1 MAGGGR
7 INFDGGGSP
16 LQKFR
21 QEIVESMKP
30 YAPDDVTEDQLQL
43 VVKDIT
49 LDMTAEQAQASAL
62 SNFRKLFGMAEGGR
76 IGLKDGYRPGAPI
89 DPLDPQRK
97 ISEVMDAYDRYYK
110 GPGKKVRKIPFRRF
124 FEIYAKENFADG
136 GTAGG
141 MLVSPS
147 VDGSRPGYK
156 KAFKKKDNLPKNI
169 RLTPEGRYRFT
180 TEIGSLVKEGNRM
193 GSMTFPKGTDL
204 QDVIKFRDNYL
215 KKAGVPIGGDKIKKV
230 FGNYV
235 NVEGEPHIRFV
246 KTTDLENYPDGKK
259 YRVGVQRYID
269 KKRVVIT
276 PEDQSIFSSLDEA
289 KKARDTL
296 VENNPAKTLTEYNLQ
311 EKPKKINAD
320 ILKLHK
326 DPLIK
331 QMFRDG
337 VVNQEAIER
346 AAQILKVNN
355 ATAAERIGY
364 LASTYAGD
372 RIDVPG
378 IKKQNVDNALKIAG
392 SIPGAKTKAAEL
404 AVGKPFIGETI
415 KNPKI
420 DIVGAKAYPT
430 DIFDI
435 DEAKGTVTSLK
446 RGSTPYSIFGQII
459 DQNVNRNLK
468 GGFRGAAS
476 KGWDN
481 LSSDLELNVQ
491 RAIATGDQKQINI
504 AKNLY
509 NRQAKLFEDKVNSK
523 RVRGA
528 KKIVIPKISL
538 EAPKKTIARYGE
550 FNKKYQNIFDKNFAK
565 QKYSFVIPKDL
576 RTIPELRKDILDP
589 NSSTYKK
596 MINTLKKGFNEF
608 DEKKL
613 FDTIKNKTPRELQKI
628 LRMFPRIASVDDFET
643 NRFASADNI
652 MTSGVEYV
660 DDVDK
665 SFAEKNPLTT
675 GAGLSAAGTAGV
687 LKATGT
693 PVKSAIGKVVRGAG
707 TRAGVLPFVASQIKS
722 NIDQGENPV
731 DAVVDPLVGLE
742 LSFPGL
748 FKENLAKITK
758 NPTAQRILNLGK
770 IGRLTTPVGLGI
782 TAAGLG
788 IDAAKFT
795 RDRIKELKAMS
806 PEERAELRQ
815 KGEAFAFDPFQAAGG
830 GIAKLAGD
838 PSGAM
843 LESMNPDSQ
852 GLRSL
857 KKRVK
862 TI

>member
-1 MAGGGR
+1 MKDIKIIELMELFDDDEVTTLDQVERPKPALNREMFDDFMKRNPMAGGG
-7 INFDGGGSP
+7 
-16 LQKFR
+16 
-21 QEIVESMKP
+21 
-30 YAPDDVTEDQLQL
+30 
-43 VVKDIT
+43 
-49 LDMTAEQAQASAL
+49 
-62 SNFRKLFGMAEGGR
+62 
-76 IGLKDGYRPGAPI
+76 
-89 DPLDPQRK
+89 
-97 ISEVMDAYDRYYK
+97 
-110 GPGKKVRKIPFRRF
+110 
-124 FEIYAKENFADG
+124 
-136 GTAGG
+136 
-141 MLVSPS
+141 MLVKPS
-147 VDGSRPGYK
+147 TDGSRPGYRK
-156 KAFKKKDNLPKNI
+156 DYKKKFDNTKARKDTVAKNI

-180 TEIGSLVKEGNRM
+180 TEIGTLVKEGNKT
-193 GSMTFPKGTDL
+193 GSKTFPEGTKL
-204 QDVIKFRDNYL
+204 SEVIKFRDDYL
-215 KKAGVPIGGDKIKKV
+215 EEAGVPKGGDKVKKV

-235 NVEGEPHIRFV
+235 NVEGEPHIRFI
-246 KTTDLENYPDGKK
+246 KTTDLKNYPDGKK

-269 KKRVVIT
+269 GKVKVLT
-276 PEDQSIFSSLDEA
+276 PEQSIYSSLDKA
-289 KKARDTL
+289 KKARDIL
-296 VENNPAKTLTEYNLQ
+296 VENNPAKTFTEYNLK

-331 QMFRDG
+331 KMFRDG

-415 KNPKI
+415 KNPKM

-468 GGFRGAAS
+468 GGFRGLRGAAS

-613 FDTIKNKTPRELQKI
+613 FDTIKNKTPQELQKI
-628 LRMFPRIASVDDFET
+628 LRMFPRIAAVDDFET

-660 DDVDK
+660 DDVNK
-665 SFAEKNPLTT
+665 TFAEKNPLTT

-758 NPTAQRILNLGK
+758 NPTAQKILNLGK
-770 IGRLTTPVGLGI
+770 FGRLTTPVCLGI

-806 PEERAELRQ
+806 PEERDELRRQ
-815 KGEAFAFDPFQAAGG
+815 GEAFAFDPFQAAGG